1 MTYEELE
8 RFWRTRLEEDEPK
21 LNKKHQDS
29 IIKWLLGENTEKWQ
43 EMSPEKFAVVE
54 QGLDYRYRIL
64 RQRYL
69 HTPPSQ
75 AYRQLINRLGSLMVL
90 RNKIKTWVALSRD
103 RQRAVADVLQEV
115 IQEMLNSDRNM
126 QQQMKWI
133 SQCTTDERISNIL
146 LFTSL
151 EEYCLRPIRNQPLLA
166 FRFVNYLRRSQ
177 RGGMTQV
184 PQQQIIRMLS
194 EEISGDEPDSSFSL
208 LDNMAVESY
217 QESQKWEEQQILRTK
232 VQGEFNNYLGE
243 KLGEEAQEWLDL
255 YLQGKT
261 QDEISKVMNL
271 PIKQVYRLREKIG
284 YHAIKVFAI
293 KQEFQL
299 VANWL
304 GISFERSFGLTPSQ
318 WQVFYQELNKQQK
331 QLIDLLKDKK
341 AVEEIAQLFNW
352 KKSQVYHEWTQLY
365 LKAQSLR
372 ND

>member
-1 MTYEELE
+1 MENLSKND
-8 RFWRTRLEEDEPK
+8 RT
-21 LNKKHQDS
+21 
-29 IIKWLLGENTEKWQ
+29 
-43 EMSPEKFAVVE
+43 
-54 QGLDYRYRIL
+54 RYRIL

-90 RNKIKTWVALSRD
+90 RNKIRTWVSLSRD

-126 QQQMKWI
+126 QKQMKWI
-133 SQCTTDERISNIL
+133 SQCTQDERVRNIL

-166 FRFVNYLRRSQ
+166 YRFVNYLRRSQ

-184 PQQQIIRMLS
+184 PQQQMIRMIS

-208 LDNMAVESY
+208 LDNMAIESY
-217 QESQKWEEQQILRTK
+217 QESETWEDQQLLRTK
-232 VQGEFNNYLGE
+232 VQREFNDYLGE
-243 KLGEEAQEWLDL
+243 KLGEEAQQWLDL

-261 QDEISKVMNL
+261 QDEISQIMNL
-271 PIKQVYRLREKIG
+271 PIKKVYRLREKIG

-293 KQEFQL
+293 KKEFEL

-318 WQVFYQELNKQQK
+318 WQGFYQDLSEQQK
-331 QLIDLLKDKK
+331 QLLDLLQQKK
-341 AVEEIAQLFNW
+341 TVEEIAKLFNW
-352 KKSQVYHEWTQLY
+352 KKSQVYNEWTQLY
-365 LKAQSLR
+365 LTAQNLR

>member
-1 MTYEELE
+1 MTYDELE
-8 RFWRTRLEEDEPK
+8 RLWRTRLEEDEPK
-21 LNKKHQDS
+21 LNKKDKAS
-29 IIKWLLGENTEKWQ
+29 IIRWLLGEDTEKWT

-64 RQRYL
+64 CQRYL

-75 AYRQLINRLGSLMVL
+75 AYRKLINRLGSLIVL
-90 RNKIKTWVALSRD
+90 RSKIQTWVSLSRD

-115 IQEMLNSDRNM
+115 IQEMLNSDRNI
-126 QQQMKWI
+126 QKQMTWI
-133 SQCTTDERISNIL
+133 SQCTQDERIRNIL
-146 LFTSL
+146 LFTAL

-184 PQQQIIRMLS
+184 PQQQMIRMIS

-208 LDNMAVESY
+208 LDDQAIESY
-217 QESQKWEEQQILRTK
+217 QERQVWEEQQILRSK

-243 KLGEEAQEWLDL
+243 KLGEEAQQWLDL

-261 QDEISKVMNL
+261 QDEISQLMKI

-293 KQEFQL
+293 KKEFEL

-304 GISFERSFGLTPSQ
+304 GISFERSFGLTSSQ
-318 WQVFYQELNKQQK
+318 WQGFYNNLNDSQK
-331 QLIDLLKDKK
+331 KLIDLLTEKK
-341 AVEEIAQLFNW
+341 KVEEIAKSFNW
-352 KKSQVYHEWTQLY
+352 KKSQVYNEWTQLY
-365 LKAQSLR
+365 LTAQNLR